1 MRWTE
6 KDEKQAKGHMK
17 KLGLSYD
24 EAKQLVIDDK
34 RMNDGE
40 DLYPLTSEQEAVSK
54 SARSVTDAPK
64 VYTFGK
70 KSKKVDDEKKKIID
84 AIIENIKN
92 LGGVVTEI
100 INDERE
106 FKFTFNDTG
115 YKIVLSKPRVPK
127 K

>member
-6 KDEKQAKGHMK
+6 KDEKQAKSHMK

-24 EAKQLVIDDK
+24 EAKQLVLDDK
-34 RMNDGE
+34 KMNDGE

-54 SARSVTDAPK
+54 SARSVADAPK

-70 KSKKVDDEKKKIID
+70 KSKKVDDEKKKIIN
-84 AIIENIKN
+84 AIIESVKS

-115 YKIVLSKPRVPK
+115 YKIVLSKPRMPK